1 LLYIHSHYFFNFTV
15 LILKTLYLFKNV
27 MGQYS
32 KTESTN
38 HLRGKQSMSKIL
50 FITANDRPADQAVSS
65 KMYETFVSTF
75 KEANPNA
82 EITEL
87 DLFNLELPYYGN
99 TAITGG
105 YKRSQGLELTAE
117 EAKAADVV
125 EQYLT
130 QFLSAEKV
138 VFAFPLW
145 NFTVPAPLV
154 TYISYLSQAGKTF
167 KYTEQGP
174 VGLAGDKKVAVLAA
188 RGSDYS
194 SLEMASIEMAVNYV
208 TTILGFWGITNP
220 ETVVIEGHN
229 QYPDRKDEIIAD
241 GLEKTV
247 QLASK
252 F

>member
-1 LLYIHSHYFFNFTV
+1 
-15 LILKTLYLFKNV
+15 
-27 MGQYS
+27 
-32 KTESTN
+32 
-38 HLRGKQSMSKIL
+38 
-50 FITANDRPADQAVSS
+50 
-65 KMYETFVSTF
+65 MYETFLNTY

-87 DLFNLELPYYGN
+87 DLFKLDLPYYGN

-105 YKRSQGLELTAE
+105 YKRSQGLELTEE

-125 EQYLT
+125 DQYLN
-130 QFLSAEKV
+130 QFLDAEKV

-174 VGLAGDKKVAVLAA
+174 VGLAGDKKVAVLSA

-194 SLEMASIEMAVNYV
+194 SEPMASMEMAVNFV
-208 TTILGFWGITNP
+208 KTILGFWGISDS

-229 QYPDRKDEIIAD
+229 QHPDRSQEIIAD
-241 GLEKTV
+241 GLENVAKV
-247 QLASK
+247 AAK